1 MPRVLMK
8 RQKNYTDT
16 AKEIALVYTRLE
28 QGGT

>member
-1 MPRVLMK
+1 MPKVLTI
-8 RQKNYTDT
+8 RQKSYTDT